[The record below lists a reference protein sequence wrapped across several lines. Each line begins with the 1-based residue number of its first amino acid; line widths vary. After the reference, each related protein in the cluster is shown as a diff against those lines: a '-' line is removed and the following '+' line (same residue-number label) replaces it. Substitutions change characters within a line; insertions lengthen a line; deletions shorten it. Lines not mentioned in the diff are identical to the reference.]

1 MPIENPED
9 NLKYPTVTE
18 ITSNVTDKSGAL
30 TQWAANMVVEWIRQH
45 AKFMHGIYKDP
56 AGRETVFHY
65 NVTDEQLNQARFNFR
80 KVSQEALDVGSQVH
94 EAIMQY
100 FKTGKEPVN
109 PPEQVANAFLAF
121 LEFKDEHKLETMLV
135 EERLFADDWCGQLDW
150 YGLLDD
156 KTYVL
161 DWKSSKGHYR
171 DMRIQAAAY
180 RKLLIEGGYPCEGHG
195 VVRLDKETGI
205 PDFKD
210 HTEHYQKDA
219 NEFFLSKMLWM
230 ARHERIAGQFV
241 DTVPF

>member
-1 MPIENPED
+1 MPIENPEN

-18 ITSNVTDKSGAL
+18 ITGSVTDKSGAL
-30 TQWAANMVVEWIRQH
+30 TQWSANMVVQWIKENCGH
-45 AKFMHGIYKDP
+45 VPEHGDGHFRIK
-56 AGRETVFHY
+56 
-65 NVTDEQLNQARFNFR
+65 DEQLDEARFNFR
-80 KVSQEALDVGSQVH
+80 KVSKKALDVGSQVH

-100 FKTGKEPVN
+100 FKTGEEPIN

-121 LEFKDEHKLETMLV
+121 LEFKDEHQLGAMLV
-135 EERLFADDWCGQLDW
+135 EERLFADDWCGQFDW

-161 DWKSSKGHYR
+161 DWKSSKSHYR

-195 VVRLDKETGI
+195 VVRLDKETGL

-210 HTEHYQKDA
+210 HTEHYHRDA
-219 NEFFLSKMLWM
+219 NEFFLSKMLYM

-241 DTVPF
+241 DIAVPF

>member
-30 TQWAANMVVEWIRQH
+30 TQWAANMVVEWIRGNC
-45 AKFMHGIYKDP
+45 KG
-56 AGRETVFHY
+56 GTVQY
-65 NVTDEQLNQARFNFR
+65 IVTPEELDDARFNFR
-80 KVSQEALDVGSQVH
+80 KVSKKALDIGSQVH

-100 FKTGKEPVN
+100 FKTGKEPVD

-150 YGLLDD
+150 YGLLDG

-219 NEFFLSKMLWM
+219 NEFFLSKML
-230 ARHERIAGQFV
+230 AG
-241 DTVPF
+241 